1 LKKDE
6 LEIIVRQDP
15 KLMIMLRV
23 ASEEGAKR
31 ALAKVG
37 LEDEDAGK
45 DIHDLRTLIES
56 YRSAKRTATETIIKA
71 LVVFT
76 LGLISMGAYSK
87 WWR

>member
-1 LKKDE
+1 MKKDE
-6 LEIIVRQDP
+6 LEIIVREDP

-37 LEDEDAGK
+37 LEDVDAGK
-45 DIHDLRTLIES
+45 DIHDLRSLIES
-56 YRSAKRTATETIIKA
+56 YRTAKRTATETIVKA
-71 LVVFT
+71 FVVFT
-76 LGLISMGAYSK
+76 LGLISMGVYSK

>member
-1 LKKDE
+1 MKKEE

-15 KLMIMLRV
+15 KLMMMLRV

-37 LEDEDAGK
+37 LEDSSAGK
-45 DIHDLRTLIES
+45 DIHDLRSLIES
-56 YRSAKRTATETIIKA
+56 YRTAKRTATETIIKA
-71 LVVFT
+71 FVLFT
-76 LGLISMGAYSK
+76 LGIISAGIYSK

>member
-1 LKKDE
+1 MNKDK
-6 LEIIVRQDP
+6 LEVLVREDP

-45 DIHDLRTLIES
+45 DIQDLRTLIES

-76 LGLISMGAYSK
+76 LGLISMGVYSK

>member
-1 LKKDE
+1 MKKEE
-6 LEIIVRQDP
+6 LEIVVREDP

-56 YRSAKRTATETIIKA
+56 YRTAKRTATETIIKA
-71 LVVFT
+71 FVVFT
-76 LGLISMGAYSK
+76 LGLISMGVYSK

>member
-1 LKKDE
+1 MNKDK
-6 LEIIVRQDP
+6 LEVLVREDP

-76 LGLISMGAYSK
+76 LGLISMGVYSK
-87 WWR
+87 WLR